1 MQPVEEFEKGEK
13 QMEDKIINLECI
25 HLNLTVKSK
34 EELLNLLSKDAV
46 KVGAGDSSE
55 DILEDL
61 WNREKELPTAVGK
74 GIAIPHCRSKSIK
87 SSKLLF
93 YRLNKGITW
102 DVNEEINLAFAI
114 LTPDGE
120 NNQHLVLLSKISRH
134 LLRKNFLEMLKNGS
148 EEEIVNKILEI
159 TGE

>member
-1 MQPVEEFEKGEK
+1 
-13 QMEDKIINLECI
+13 MEDKIINLECI

-34 EELLNLLSKDAV
+34 EELLDLLSKDAV

-74 GIAIPHCRSKSIK
+74 GIDIPHCRSKSIK

-114 LTPDGE
+114 LTPNGE

>member
-1 MQPVEEFEKGEK
+1 
-13 QMEDKIINLECI
+13 MEDKIINLECI

-34 EELLNLLSKDAV
+34 EELLDLLSKDAV

-102 DVNEEINLAFAI
+102 DVNEESNLAFAI
-114 LTPDGE
+114 LTPNGE

>member
-1 MQPVEEFEKGEK
+1 
-13 QMEDKIINLECI
+13 MEDKIINLECI

-34 EELLNLLSKDAV
+34 EELLDLLSKDAV

-61 WNREKELPTAVGK
+61 WNREKELSTAVGK

-114 LTPDGE
+114 LTPNGE

>member
-1 MQPVEEFEKGEK
+1 MG
-13 QMEDKIINLECI
+13 DKIINLECI

-34 EELLNLLSKDAV
+34 EELLDLLSKDAV

-114 LTPDGE
+114 LTPNGE

>member
-1 MQPVEEFEKGEK
+1 
-13 QMEDKIINLECI
+13 MEDKIINLECI

-34 EELLNLLSKDAV
+34 EELLDLLSKDAV

-114 LTPDGE
+114 LTPNGE
-120 NNQHLVLLSKISRH
+120 NNQHLVLLSKISRY

>member
-114 LTPDGE
+114 LTPNGE

>member
-1 MQPVEEFEKGEK
+1 
-13 QMEDKIINLECI
+13 MEDKIINLECI

-34 EELLNLLSKDAV
+34 EELLDRLSKDAT
-46 KVGAGDSSE
+46 KVGAGDSSD

-102 DVNEEINLAFAI
+102 DVNEEIDLVFAI

>member
-1 MQPVEEFEKGEK
+1 M
-13 QMEDKIINLECI
+13 
-25 HLNLTVKSK
+25 
-34 EELLNLLSKDAV
+34 SKDAV

-114 LTPDGE
+114 LTPNGE

>member
-1 MQPVEEFEKGEK
+1 
-13 QMEDKIINLECI
+13 MEDKIINLECI

-34 EELLNLLSKDAV
+34 EELLDRLSKDAV

-102 DVNEEINLAFAI
+102 DVNEEIDLAFAI
-114 LTPDGE
+114 LTPDGG

>member
-1 MQPVEEFEKGEK
+1 
-13 QMEDKIINLECI
+13 MEDKIINLECI

-34 EELLNLLSKDAV
+34 EELLDFLSKDAV

-114 LTPDGE
+114 LTPNGE

>member
-1 MQPVEEFEKGEK
+1 
-13 QMEDKIINLECI
+13 MEDKIIDLECI
-25 HLNLTVKSK
+25 HLDFTFESK
-34 EELLNLLSKDAV
+34 EELLDRLSKDAV
-46 KVGAGDSSE
+46 KVGAGDSSD

-102 DVNEEINLAFAI
+102 DVNEEIDLAFAI

-134 LLRKNFLEMLKNGS
+134 LLRKNFLEMLNNGS
-148 EEEIVNKILEI
+148 KEEIVDKILEI

>member
-34 EELLNLLSKDAV
+34 EELLDLLSKDAV

-114 LTPDGE
+114 LTPNGE

-134 LLRKNFLEMLKNGS
+134 LLRKNFLEMLKNCS

>member
-1 MQPVEEFEKGEK
+1 
-13 QMEDKIINLECI
+13 MEDKIINLECI

-34 EELLNLLSKDAV
+34 EELLDFLSKDAV

-61 WNREKELPTAVGK
+61 WNREKELPTAVGE

-114 LTPDGE
+114 LTPNGE

>member
-1 MQPVEEFEKGEK
+1 
-13 QMEDKIINLECI
+13 MEDKIINLECI

-114 LTPDGE
+114 LTPNGE

>member
-1 MQPVEEFEKGEK
+1 
-13 QMEDKIINLECI
+13 MEDKIINLECI

-34 EELLNLLSKDAV
+34 EELLDLLSKDAV

-74 GIAIPHCRSKSIK
+74 GIAIPHCRSKFIK

-114 LTPDGE
+114 LTPNGE

>member
-1 MQPVEEFEKGEK
+1 
-13 QMEDKIINLECI
+13 MEDKIINLECI

-34 EELLNLLSKDAV
+34 EELLDLLSKDAV

-114 LTPDGE
+114 LTPNGK

>member
-1 MQPVEEFEKGEK
+1 
-13 QMEDKIINLECI
+13 MEDKIINLECI

-34 EELLNLLSKDAV
+34 EELLDLLSKDAV

-102 DVNEEINLAFAI
+102 DVNEEIDLAFAI

-134 LLRKNFLEMLKNGS
+134 LLRKNFLEMLNNGS
-148 EEEIVNKILEI
+148 KEEIVDKILEI

>member
-1 MQPVEEFEKGEK
+1 
-13 QMEDKIINLECI
+13 MEDKIINLECI

-34 EELLNLLSKDAV
+34 EELLDLLSKDAV

-87 SSKLLF
+87 SSKLLV

-114 LTPDGE
+114 LTPNGE

>member
-1 MQPVEEFEKGEK
+1 
-13 QMEDKIINLECI
+13 MEDKIINLECI

-34 EELLNLLSKDAV
+34 EELLDLLSKDAV

-114 LTPDGE
+114 LTPNGE

-134 LLRKNFLEMLKNGS
+134 LLRKNFMGMLKNGS

>member
-1 MQPVEEFEKGEK
+1 
-13 QMEDKIINLECI
+13 MEDKIINLECI

-34 EELLNLLSKDAV
+34 EELLDLLSKDAV

-114 LTPDGE
+114 LTPNGE

-134 LLRKNFLEMLKNGS
+134 LLRKNVKEWF
-148 EEEIVNKILEI
+148 
-159 TGE
+159 

>member
-1 MQPVEEFEKGEK
+1 
-13 QMEDKIINLECI
+13 MEDKIINLECI

-34 EELLNLLSKDAV
+34 EELLDLLSKDAV

-114 LTPDGE
+114 LTPDDE

>member
-1 MQPVEEFEKGEK
+1 
-13 QMEDKIINLECI
+13 MEDKIINLECI

-34 EELLNLLSKDAV
+34 EELLDLLSKDAV

>member
-1 MQPVEEFEKGEK
+1 
-13 QMEDKIINLECI
+13 MEDKIINLECI

-34 EELLNLLSKDAV
+34 EELLDLLSKDAV
-46 KVGAGDSSE
+46 KVGAGGSSE

-114 LTPDGE
+114 LTPNGE

>member
-1 MQPVEEFEKGEK
+1 
-13 QMEDKIINLECI
+13 MEDKIINLECI

-34 EELLNLLSKDAV
+34 EELLDLLSKDAV

-114 LTPDGE
+114 LTPNGE

>member
-1 MQPVEEFEKGEK
+1 
-13 QMEDKIINLECI
+13 MEDKIINLECI

-34 EELLNLLSKDAV
+34 EELLDLLSKDAV

-114 LTPDGE
+114 LTPNGE
-120 NNQHLVLLSKISRH
+120 NNQHLVLLSIISRH

>member
-1 MQPVEEFEKGEK
+1 
-13 QMEDKIINLECI
+13 MEDKIINLECI

-34 EELLNLLSKDAV
+34 EELLDLLSKDAV

-102 DVNEEINLAFAI
+102 DVNEEINLAYAI
-114 LTPDGE
+114 LTPNGQ
-120 NNQHLVLLSKISRH
+120 NNQHLDILSKISRH

>member
-34 EELLNLLSKDAV
+34 EELLDLLSKDAV

-114 LTPDGE
+114 LTPNGE
-120 NNQHLVLLSKISRH
+120 NNHHLVLLSKISRH

>member
-1 MQPVEEFEKGEK
+1 VQPVEEFEKGEK

-34 EELLNLLSKDAV
+34 EELLDLLSKDAV

-114 LTPDGE
+114 LTPNGE

>member
-1 MQPVEEFEKGEK
+1 
-13 QMEDKIINLECI
+13 MEDKIIDLECI
-25 HLNLTVKSK
+25 HLDLTFEGK
-34 EELLNLLSKDAV
+34 EELLDRLSKDAV
-46 KVGAGDSSE
+46 KVGAGDSSD

-102 DVNEEINLAFAI
+102 DVNEEIDLAFAI

-134 LLRKNFLEMLKNGS
+134 LLRKNFLEMLNNGS
-148 EEEIVNKILEI
+148 KEEIVDKTLEI

>member
-34 EELLNLLSKDAV
+34 EELLDLLSKDAV

-114 LTPDGE
+114 LTPNGE

>member
-1 MQPVEEFEKGEK
+1 
-13 QMEDKIINLECI
+13 MEDKIINLECI

-34 EELLNLLSKDAV
+34 EELLDLLSKDAV

-93 YRLNKGITW
+93 CRLNKGITW

-114 LTPDGE
+114 LTPNGE